1 VLNAAAEKAGWG
13 KPLPAGVHRGIAQF
27 MGYGSYSAATA
38 EVSVNV
44 ATYTLSVT
52 KTGDGSVTSTPSGI
66 DCGTKCSADFVN
78 GSTVTLV
85 AHPDPGWT
93 LGGWSGA
100 CTGTGPCTVSM
111 DAAKSVNADFLPPP
125 PTAGSTA
132 NLSLASGT
140 VLFKEPS
147 SEDTVHL
154 KGAAQVPIGTEVDT
168 TDGVAKV
175 TVARSV
181 TLDTSEFYDGTFT
194 VLQPS
199 PKALGE
205 LRLKGGNFL
214 DCVSSFRALAKKRP
228 QRRLWGSGKG
238 HFRTRGR
245 YSSATVRGTKWL
257 TEDLCGATRIT
268 VVQGTVLVHDFVR
281 NVDVSVPAGHSYR
294 ANALPRSVRNAGCT
308 IVGTDQR
315 DFLHGTPGKDVIC
328 GLGGDD
334 VIFGMG
340 GNDRLI
346 GGPGNDRIL
355 AGPGDDVLIGNAG
368 KDFLKGGP
376 GHDVLEGGDG
386 NDFMAAHDGGRG
398 NDRLTGEGGRD
409 LCYTDYVRVCP

>member
-1 VLNAAAEKAGWG
+1 
-13 KPLPAGVHRGIAQF
+13 
-27 MGYGSYSAATA
+27 
-38 EVSVNV
+38 
-44 ATYTLSVT
+44 
-52 KTGDGSVTSTPSGI
+52 
-66 DCGTKCSADFVN
+66 
-78 GSTVTLV
+78 
-85 AHPDPGWT
+85 
-93 LGGWSGA
+93 
-100 CTGTGPCTVSM
+100 M

-125 PTAGSTA
+125 PTPGSTA

-181 TLDTSEFYDGTFT
+181 TLDTSEFYDGDFT
-194 VLQPS
+194 VLQPG

-257 TEDLCGATRIT
+257 TEDLCGSTRIT
-268 VVQGTVLVHDFVR
+268 VVQGVVLVHDFVR

-308 IVGTDQR
+308 IVGTEQR

-334 VIFGMG
+334 VIFGLG

-368 KDFLKGGP
+368 KDFLKGGA

-398 NDRLTGEGGRD
+398 NDRLTGGGGRD